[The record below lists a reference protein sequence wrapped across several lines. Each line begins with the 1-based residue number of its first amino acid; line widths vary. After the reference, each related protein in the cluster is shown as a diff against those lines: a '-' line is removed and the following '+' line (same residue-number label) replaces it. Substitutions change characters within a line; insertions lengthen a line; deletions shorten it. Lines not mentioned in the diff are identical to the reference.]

1 MATSYDAVVIGA
13 GIIGAATALSLSRG
27 GRRVLVV
34 DKLPASGYGSTSGS
48 CAIVRPFYSTVE
60 GSALAYESHFYWMEW
75 ADFVG
80 KGDERGLARYVN
92 CGNLVVRCPRNK
104 YLNPILA
111 VMREIGCPYRELNAA
126 EVKQRLPI
134 VTLESFDPP
143 RRPEDAAFGTSNGEI
158 LPGRGLLPDRGLCHR
173 SPACRP

>member
-1 MATSYDAVVIGA
+1 
-13 GIIGAATALSLSRG
+13 
-27 GRRVLVV
+27 
-34 DKLPASGYGSTSGS
+34 LPAT
-48 CAIVRPFYSTVE
+48 
-60 GSALAYESHFYWMEW
+60 
-75 ADFVG
+75 
-80 KGDERGLARYVN
+80 VN

-104 YLNPILA
+104 YLNPILE

-158 LPGRGLLPDRGLCHR
+158 LPGAVFFPTGGLCHR